1 MYKKPDIETAV
12 LPEGT
17 LMQVV
22 APSPVGGE
30 YDPTTNQAPSRA
42 TSAGD
47 PY

>member
-1 MYKKPDIETAV
+1 MYKKPNIETAV

-30 YDPTTNQAPSRA
+30 YDPTSQAPGRNSG
-42 TSAGD
+42 TDD
-47 PY
+47 PF